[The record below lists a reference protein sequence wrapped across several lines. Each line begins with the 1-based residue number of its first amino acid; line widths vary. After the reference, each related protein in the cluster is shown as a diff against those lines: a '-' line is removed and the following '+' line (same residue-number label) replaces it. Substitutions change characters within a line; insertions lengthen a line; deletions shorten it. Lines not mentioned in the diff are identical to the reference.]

1 MGTNIESDTA
11 SSMAGATAES
21 GNVDWFIFVTS
32 AVLILAVCVPLFLY
46 PDSGKALLDAGFEY
60 VTQDL
65 GVVYVLFAATALVV
79 LLVLAFGR
87 HGDVRLGPP
96 DSRPE
101 YSTFSWAAMLFC
113 GGIGTS
119 VVYWGTIEWAYYY
132 QAPPFGIAA
141 ESTEALGWATAY
153 PLFHWGFTGWALYCL
168 PGVAIAYAYHVAG
181 APTLSLS
188 SACQP
193 VLGRMTNG
201 PLGRLID
208 LTFMVGLLGA
218 TSTGL
223 GLAVP
228 LIAAILN
235 QLTGV
240 EENFALSCVIIVAIT
255 AMFAASVYVGLDK
268 GIKRL
273 SNLNVGIALL
283 LIVFVLTVGPTVYI
297 LETGVEAIGH
307 TLQNFMTM
315 SAYNDS
321 QNTTDFVGAWTVFYW
336 AWWLALGP
344 FMGMFITKISRGR
357 TIKELVICSLGY
369 GTLGC
374 SAFFIVLGGYA
385 LYLQE
390 HDIVPVL
397 SILSNQGAPHAIV
410 AVLDALPLS
419 NIVLPL
425 FGILC
430 LVFAATSYDSSSYTL
445 ASAATRSLPVDA
457 HPPAWHRMFWAFF
470 LGILPI
476 TLIYLGGLRSLQ
488 SAMVIISVPLLI
500 VLMVLT
506 VALFKSLAAHRPLD
520 ARPPETLPTADAH
533 T

>member
-1 MGTNIESDTA
+1 MREDS
-11 SSMAGATAES
+11 
-21 GNVDWFIFVTS
+21 NVDWFIFITS
-32 AVLILAVCVPLFLY
+32 AVLILAVCIPLVLF
-46 PDSGKALLDAGFEY
+46 PAGGKALLDTGFEY

-65 GVVYVLFAATALVV
+65 GVIYIVFASVALVI

-87 HGDVRLGPP
+87 HGNTKLGPP
-96 DSRPE
+96 DSTPDF
-101 YSTFSWAAMLFC
+101 STFSWAAMLFC

-119 VVYWGTIEWAYYY
+119 VIYWGTIEWAYYF
-132 QAPPFGIAA
+132 QAPPFGVAP

-168 PGVAIAYAYHVAG
+168 PGVAIAYAYHVG
-181 APTLSLS
+181 GSRTLSLS
-188 SACQP
+188 QSCEA
-193 VLGRMTNG
+193 VLGKATKG
-201 PLGRLID
+201 PLGRIID
-208 LTFMVGLLGA
+208 LTFMVGLVGA

-235 QLTGV
+235 KLTGV
-240 EENFALSCVIIVAIT
+240 EENFALSCIIIVAIT
-255 AMFAASVYVGLDK
+255 AMFAVSVYVGLDK

-283 LIVFVLTVGPTVYI
+283 MLAFVLIVGPTVYI

-307 TLQNFMTM
+307 TLQNFIKM

-321 QNTTDFVGAWTVFYW
+321 QQTTDFVGAWTVFYW

-369 GTLGC
+369 GTMGC
-374 SAFFIVLGGYA
+374 AVFFIVLGSYA

-390 HDIVPVL
+390 NNIVPVL
-397 SILSNQGAPHAIV
+397 QILSEQSAPHAIV
-410 AVLDALPLS
+410 AVLNSLPGSLV
-419 NIVLPL
+419 VLTL
-425 FGILC
+425 FGVLC
-430 LVFAATSYDSSSYTL
+430 LIFAATSYDSASYTL
-445 ASAATRSLPVDA
+445 ASAATRSLPADA

-488 SAMVIISVPLLI
+488 SAMVIISVPLLVVLI
-500 VLMVLT
+500 VLT
-506 VALFKSLAAHRPLD
+506 AALFKGLNQTR
-520 ARPPETLPTADAH
+520 
-533 T
+533 

>member
-1 MGTNIESDTA
+1 MQSAPATEQNSG
-11 SSMAGATAES
+11 AGS
-21 GNVDWFIFVTS
+21 NVDWFIFLTS

-46 PDSGKALLDAGFEY
+46 PESGRAVLDHGFDY
-60 VTQDL
+60 VTQEL
-65 GVVYVLFAATALVV
+65 GVLYVVFASTALVT

-87 HGDVRLGPP
+87 HGNTRLGPP
-96 DSRPE
+96 GSRPQ

-132 QAPPFGIAA
+132 QAPPFGVAA
-141 ESTEALGWATAY
+141 QSREALGWATAY

-188 SACQP
+188 SACEP
-193 VLGRMTNG
+193 VLGKAAAG

-240 EENFALSCVIIVAIT
+240 EENFALSCLIIT
-255 AMFAASVYVGLDK
+255 AVTIMFAASVYVGLDN

-273 SNLNVGIALL
+273 SNLNIAIALL
-283 LIVFVLTVGPTVYI
+283 LVGFVLLVGPTVYI
-297 LETGVEAIGH
+297 LETGVEAVGR
-307 TLQNFMTM
+307 TLQNFMKM

-321 QNTTDFVGAWTVFYW
+321 QQTTDFVGAWTVFYW

-390 HDIVPVL
+390 HDLVPVL
-397 SILSNQGAPHAIV
+397 QILTERGAPHAVV
-410 AVLDALPLS
+410 AVLNSLPA
-419 NIVLPL
+419 NWIVLPL
-425 FGILC
+425 FGVLC
-430 LVFAATSYDSSSYTL
+430 LVFAATSYDSASYTL
-445 ASAATRSLPVDA
+445 ASAATRSLPANA

-488 SAMVIISVPLLI
+488 SAMVIISVPLLV
-500 VLMVLT
+500 VLIVLT
-506 VALFKSLAAHRPLD
+506 VALFKALGEREARTVAAQ
-520 ARPPETLPTADAH
+520 T
-533 T
+533 

>member
-1 MGTNIESDTA
+1 MNASTSAGIKESANI
-11 SSMAGATAES
+11 
-21 GNVDWFIFVTS
+21 DWFIFITS
-32 AVLILAVCVPLFLY
+32 AALILAVCVPLMLF
-46 PDSGKALLDAGFEY
+46 PDAGKAVLDSGFEY

-65 GVVYVLFAATALVV
+65 GVIYILFASAALVV

-87 HGDVRLGPP
+87 HGDTRLGPP
-96 DSRPE
+96 DSRPD
-101 YSTFSWAAMLFC
+101 YGNFSWGAMLFC

-132 QAPPFGIAA
+132 QAPPFGVEPVSSA
-141 ESTEALGWATAY
+141 ALGWATAY

-188 SACQP
+188 SACEP
-193 VLGRMTNG
+193 VLGKATHG
-201 PLGRLID
+201 PIGRLID

-228 LIAAILN
+228 LIGAILHR
-235 QLTGV
+235 LTGV
-240 EENFALSCVIIVAIT
+240 EENFTLSCFIIVAIT
-255 AMFAASVYVGLDK
+255 AMFAVSVYVGLDK

-273 SNLNVGIALL
+273 SNLNVWIALL
-283 LIVFVLTVGPTVYI
+283 LLVFVLIVGPTVFI

-307 TLQNFMTM
+307 TLQNFIKM

-321 QNTTDFVGAWTVFYW
+321 QQTTDFVGAWTVFYW

-357 TIKELVICSLGY
+357 TIKELVVCSLGY

-374 SAFFIVLGGYA
+374 AAFFIVLGGYA

-390 HDIVPVL
+390 NELVPVL
-397 SILSNQGAPHAIV
+397 QLVSDSGAPSAIV
-410 AVLDALPLS
+410 AVLDTLPM
-419 NIVLPL
+419 NYIVLPL

-430 LVFAATSYDSSSYTL
+430 LIFAATSYDSSSYTL
-445 ASAATRSLPVDA
+445 ASAATRSLPADA
-457 HPPAWHRMFWAFF
+457 HPVAWHRMFWAFF

-488 SAMVIISVPLLI
+488 SAMVIISVPLLV
-500 VLMVLT
+500 VLIILT
-506 VALFKSLAAHRPLD
+506 FSLFKALRAQNAIPNSR
-520 ARPPETLPTADAH
+520 
-533 T
+533 

>member
-1 MGTNIESDTA
+1 LNVSEHA
-11 SSMAGATAES
+11 ATSKANTEAEPA
-21 GNVDWFIFVTS
+21 NVDWFIFITS
-32 AVLILAVCVPLFLY
+32 AVLILGVCIPLVLF
-46 PDSGKALLDAGFEY
+46 PDSGKAVLDAGFEY

-65 GVVYVLFAATALVV
+65 GVFYIVFASAALVV

-87 HGDVRLGPP
+87 HGSTRLGPP

-101 YSTFSWAAMLFC
+101 FSTFSWAAMLFC

-132 QAPPFGIAA
+132 QAPPFGAAA

-168 PGVAIAYAYHVAG
+168 PGVAIAYAYHVRG
-181 APTLSLS
+181 ATTLSLS
-188 SACQP
+188 QSCAA
-193 VLGRMTNG
+193 VLGKATQG
-201 PLGRLID
+201 PFGRLID
-208 LTFMVGLLGA
+208 LTFMVGLIGA

-235 QLTGV
+235 KLTGV
-240 EENFALSCVIIVAIT
+240 EENFALSGIIIVAIT

-273 SNLNVGIALL
+273 SNLNVGLALVL
-283 LIVFVLTVGPTVYI
+283 LVFVLLVGPTVYI

-307 TLQNFMTM
+307 TLQNFIKM

-321 QNTTDFVGAWTVFYW
+321 QQTTDFVGAWTVFYW

-374 SAFFIVLGGYA
+374 AAFFIVLGSYA

-390 HDIVPVL
+390 NNIVPVL
-397 SILSNQGAPHAIV
+397 QILTDQGAPHAIV
-410 AVLDALPLS
+410 AVFDSLPGSLV
-419 NIVLPL
+419 VLLL
-425 FGILC
+425 FGALC
-430 LVFAATSYDSSSYTL
+430 LIFAATSFDSASYTL
-445 ASAATRSLPVDA
+445 ASAATRSLPADA

-488 SAMVIISVPLLI
+488 SAMVIISVPLLVVLI
-500 VLMVLT
+500 VLT
-506 VALFKSLAAHRPLD
+506 AALFRGLNQPR
-520 ARPPETLPTADAH
+520 
-533 T
+533 